1 MTALPLIARF
11 PALAALPRAALG
23 TFPSPVVRLSMP
35 GGGALWVKR
44 DDLDAPVCGGNKVR
58 ALEFLLGGIEPGD
71 TVLTLGGD
79 GSTHVLAT
87 AHHAA
92 RLGARTVAVR
102 WRHEMHDAAHRVA
115 SLAASRCV
123 RVHRSRTVVGALAH
137 AAWIRLAHR
146 RVRYVPIGG
155 STPLGTLG
163 HVNAALELARQV
175 EAGVLP
181 APRRV
186 VVPLGSG
193 GTSAGLALG
202 FAIAGLDTE
211 VVAARVAP
219 RIASNAAG
227 VRRLARRTA
236 RLLER
241 LTGETMPPPVP
252 VRVVH
257 TWYGGAYGRPLAA
270 GTDAARFFASR
281 LNVALEGTYSGKAAA
296 AALALA
302 AEPGPT
308 LFWLTFDGRML
319 AD

>member
-1 MTALPLIARF
+1 MSALPLLARY
-11 PALAALPRAALG
+11 PGLGALPRVALG
-23 TFPSPVVRLSMP
+23 TFPSPVVRLGLP

-58 ALEFLLGGIEPGD
+58 ALEFLLGDVAPGD

-102 WRHEMHDAAHRVA
+102 WRHEMHDAGRRVA
-115 SLAASRCV
+115 ALAASRCA
-123 RVHRSRTVVGALAH
+123 RVYRTHNVVGALARV
-137 AAWIRLAHR
+137 AWLRMTR
-146 RVRYVPIGG
+146 RVHYVPIGG

-163 HVNAALELARQV
+163 HVNAALELAAQV
-175 EAGVLP
+175 AAGVLP

-193 GTSAGLALG
+193 GTSAGLTIG
-202 FAIAGLDTE
+202 FGIAGLDTE

-219 RIASNAAG
+219 RIGSNASA
-227 VRRLARRTA
+227 VHRLARRTA
-236 RLLER
+236 RFIAR
-241 LTGETMPPPVP
+241 YTGEPVP
-252 VRVVH
+252 PAASLRVVH
-257 TWYGGAYGRPLAA
+257 AYYGGAYGRPLAA
-270 GTDAARFFASR
+270 GTSAARLFATR
-281 LNVALEGTYSGKAAA
+281 LNVTLEGTYSGKAAA